1 MIQPK
6 RTYNNGLFDVQE
18 IYSDKGMKILDR
30 RSGEVFDNYED
41 DPITVPKERFDDYFE
56 TTEPVEERKTDGE
69 EEAAKE
75 ENNNIENNDGSMIG
89 PS

>member
-18 IYSDKGMKILDR
+18 IYSDKGMKILDK

-41 DPITVPKERFDDYFE
+41 DPITAPKDRFDDYFE
-56 TTEPVEERKTDGE
+56 TTEPVEEREESGE
-69 EEAAKE
+69 NPTTE
-75 ENNNIENNDGSMIG
+75 ENL
-89 PS
+89 